1 MYPCQLID
9 LGLIDYAQAY
19 QFQKDCVQ
27 KVLNGEPQKLIFC
40 EHPAVLTLGRMS
52 KDSNFLWPKEEI
64 QKKNIKI
71 LPIDRGGEVTLHAPG
86 QLVVYPIFNLNHYGK
101 DLKAFLH
108 RLEEVIINVLKD
120 RGIEGRRIDGK
131 TGVWV
136 ERDKIASLGVGVKKW
151 ISFHGLS
158 LNVSNDLE
166 LYRMIRPCGMDIR
179 MTSIMKKCNGYGAP
193 LDIRTIM
200 WHSFKAEF
208 NLQEIE

>member
-1 MYPCQLID
+1 MFDCQIID

-40 EHPAVLTLGRMS
+40 EHPAVLTMGRMS
-52 KDSNFLWPKEEI
+52 KDSNFLWEKKEIE
-64 QKKNIKI
+64 KKGVKI

-86 QLVVYPIFNLNHYGK
+86 QLVAYPIFNLNNYGK

-108 RLEEVIINVLKD
+108 RLEAVIINVLKD
-120 RGIEGRRIDGK
+120 YKIDGHRLDGK

-158 LNVSNDLE
+158 VNVSNDLE
-166 LYRMIRPCGMDIR
+166 LFRMIRTSGMDIQ
-179 MTSIMKKCNGYGAP
+179 MTSKQKKCNTQVTP
-193 LDIRTIM
+193 IDIQKIM
-200 WHSFKAEF
+200 WHY
-208 NLQEIE
+208 